1 MEQTYVDIM
10 IQSLNKKLQV
20 LDKIME
26 KNQIQKALLEDSN
39 SDVDEFDKVV
49 EDKGGLIQQLEQLDS
64 GFDKLYERVK
74 QALKEDKDTYAEK
87 IAVMQELIRKITDR
101 SMEIQVQEARNKE
114 LMIQKI
120 AFVKNTA
127 KNLRTNKK
135 AVSQY
140 YQNMMQLNYV
150 DPQFLDNKK

>member
-49 EDKGGLIQQLEQLDS
+49 EEKGGLIQQLEQLDS